1 MIPVPEEGL
10 MQNPIL
16 NADGLSLDRL
26 PPLPDP
32 NNWAIGESFDT
43 DVDNRGGEA

>member
-1 MIPVPEEGL
+1 MIRMPEEGL

-16 NADGLSLDRL
+16 NDDGLSLDGL

-32 NNWAIGESFDT
+32 NDWEIGESFDM
-43 DVDNRGGEA
+43 DVDNRGREA